1 MLRIRCSSLGLIM
14 TQPVSVDDQFIT
26 DELKI
31 VIAKKNKDDAE
42 KDLIK
47 YWKDRSL
54 SVGAKTY
61 LKSLAKEFVYGFE
74 ENATSKYME
83 KGLLVED
90 ESIALYNRVF
100 RTNYAKNKE
109 RKTNDW
115 ITGECDIDTG
125 IKIIDAKSCW
135 SLATFPCLKE
145 DAYDKDYEWQLRG
158 YMMLWEREQSEVS
171 YMMVS
176 TPDELI
182 RYEQI
187 DLHYVDAID
196 ENLRVT
202 KLEYTRD
209 LELEEQIKIKCN
221 AAQEYFNSIVDQI
234 ANEHNYS

>member
-1 MLRIRCSSLGLIM
+1 MLRIRSSSLGLIM
-14 TQPVSVDDQFIT
+14 TAP
-26 DELKI
+26 
-31 VIAKKNKDDAE
+31 KD
-42 KDLIK
+42 KTQI
-47 YWKDRSL
+47 L

-61 LKSLAKEFVYGFE
+61 IKSLAKGFVYGFE
-74 ENATSKYME
+74 ETVTSKYME

-100 RTNYAKNKE
+100 RTNYIKNKE

-115 ITGECDIDTG
+115 VTGECDIDTG
-125 IKIIDAKSCW
+125 EKIIDAKSCW

-145 DAYDKDYEWQLRG
+145 DAYDKDYEWQLRA
-158 YMMLWEREQSEVS
+158 YMMLWEREKAELS
-171 YMMVS
+171 YLMVS

-196 ENLRVT
+196 ESLRVT
-202 KLEYTRD
+202 TVEFSRDRD
-209 LELEEQIKIKCN
+209 LEELIKVKCN
-221 AAQEYFNSIVDQI
+221 AAQLYFNALVDQI